1 MEIALCDLTVGQGGT
16 VVSVN
21 AKGDILRRLLDIG
34 IVDGTEIKCVLKS
47 PLGDPTAFLIRG
59 AVIAL
64 RKEDSI
70 NIMVKSEFPS
80 LVVRDNGPYCTIG
93 RNKRYRNWFYG

>member
-1 MEIALCDLTVGQGGT
+1 MEIALCDLKVGQSST

-21 AKGDILRRLLDIG
+21 AKGDILRRFLDIG
-34 IVDGTEIKCVLKS
+34 IVNGTKIKCVFKS

-70 NIMVKSEFPS
+70 NIIVKSELPS
-80 LVVRDNGPYCTIG
+80 LVVSDNGTNVTIG
-93 RNKRYRNWFYG
+93 RGKCHRN